1 VSAISKLGVL
11 AVVGGIVALVFYAC
25 VSSGPGSDFD
35 QDGLKD
41 TVEDRNN
48 NFQFDPGETDFLN
61 PDTDHDGLC
70 DGRPDHEL
78 PDCTGCEDCNN
89 NGFWE
94 PCLGETDPLND
105 DTDNDGI
112 PDKDD
117 PAPLDNLHIDCSHG
131 NVKLPY
137 GASLPAGKPFPVRLT
152 ATPSPAPFPTST
164 PGPSPT
170 LPPLTFLTPSPEPTL
185 TPTP

>member
-1 VSAISKLGVL
+1 MNVTRKLGIGAAIAL
-11 AVVGGIVALVFYAC
+11 GAALVIYAC

-35 QDGLKD
+35 RDGLKD
-41 TVEDRNN
+41 DVEDRNG
-48 NFQFDPGETDFLN
+48 NFEFDPGETDFVN
-61 PDTDHDGLC
+61 PDTDGDGLC
-70 DGRPDHEL
+70 DGQPPQPL
-78 PDCTGCEDCNN
+78 ANCTGCEDCNN

-112 PDKDD
+112 NDKDD
-117 PAPLDNLHIDCSHG
+117 PAPLDHLNIDCSHG
-131 NVKLPY
+131 NVQLPY
-137 GASLPAGKPFPVRLT
+137 GASLPPGKPFPVRPT
-152 ATPSPAPFPTST
+152 ATATPAPFPTST

-170 LPPLTFLTPSPEPTL
+170 FGPNPFSTA

>member
-1 VSAISKLGVL
+1 MTVKRKLGV
-11 AVVGGIVALVFYAC
+11 VGAIGLGAALMFYAC

-35 QDGLKD
+35 EDGLKD
-41 TVEDRNN
+41 DVEDVNH
-48 NFQFDPGETDFLN
+48 NFEFDPGETDFLRT
-61 PDTDHDGLC
+61 DTDADGLC

-112 PDKDD
+112 PDKED
-117 PAPLDNLHIDCSHG
+117 PAPLDRLAIDCSQG

-137 GASLPAGKPFPVRLT
+137 GASLPPGKPFPVRPT
-152 ATPSPAPFPTST
+152 PTPSPAPFPTST

-170 LPPLTFLTPSPEPTL
+170 LNPNLFA
-185 TPTP
+185 TPTPTR

>member
-1 VSAISKLGVL
+1 MTRNRRAGLT
-11 AVVGGIVALVFYAC
+11 AVALFALSMNAC

-35 QDGLKD
+35 DDGLTD
-41 TVEDRNN
+41 HIEDRND
-48 NFQFDPGETDFLN
+48 NFDFDPGETDFLQ
-61 PDTDHDGLC
+61 PDTDHEGLC
-70 DGRPDHEL
+70 DGL
-78 PDCTGCEDCNN
+78 PPKDLPTCTGCEDCNN

-117 PAPLDNLHIDCSHG
+117 PQPLDGSNIDCSGG

-137 GASLPAGKPFPVRLT
+137 GASLPPGKSYPTQPV
-152 ATPSPAPFPTST
+152 PTVT
-164 PGPSPT
+164 PT
-170 LPPLTFLTPSPEPTL
+170 LAPQPTL
-185 TPTP
+185 TPRPTGTPTP

>member
-1 VSAISKLGVL
+1 MTVKRKLGVAGAIGL
-11 AVVGGIVALVFYAC
+11 GAALMFYAC
-25 VSSGPGSDFD
+25 VSSGSGSDFD
-35 QDGLKD
+35 DDGLKD
-41 TVEDRNN
+41 DVEDPNH
-48 NFQFDPGETDFLN
+48 NFEFDPGETDFLRT
-61 PDTDHDGLC
+61 DTDADGLC

-117 PAPLDNLHIDCSHG
+117 PAPLDRAGIDCSQG
-131 NVKLPY
+131 EVKLPY
-137 GASLPAGKPFPVRLT
+137 GASLPSGKPFPVRPT
-152 ATPSPAPFPTST
+152 PTPSPAPFPTST

-170 LPPLTFLTPSPEPTL
+170 LNPNLFA
-185 TPTP
+185 TPTPTP